1 MPKPSL
7 RESAQQ
13 RQLSELHECL
23 LKIKI
28 VILDVGST
36 IVFVWLVV
44 HTLMQELR

>member
-1 MPKPSL
+1 MPRPS
-7 RESAQQ
+7 RPTPQ
-13 RQLSELHECL
+13 RQPFDLHEFL

-28 VILDVGST
+28 VTLDVGST